1 MSVTDRTPGP
11 DSACKQRRLRI
22 IGVIVLMLGIGGA
35 VLVYW
40 MGTRSV
46 DLMDDPSMAGYNR
59 AESRQ
64 MGILFGNMGTTIEDL
79 SADLKRPGTQAI
91 IIAAVATLVALGCF
105 YLARFSDDDGTP
117 R

>member
-1 MSVTDRTPGP
+1 MSVNDKTPGP
-11 DSACKQRRLRI
+11 DSASKQRRLRI

-35 VLVYW
+35 GLLYW
-40 MGTRSV
+40 LRTRSA
-46 DLMDDPSMAGYNR
+46 DLMDDPSMVGYNR

-64 MGILFGNMGTTIEDL
+64 MGILFGNMGTMIEDL

-91 IIAAVATLVALGCF
+91 VIAAVATLVALGCF
-105 YLARFSDDDGTP
+105 YLARFSNHDGAP